1 MKKKVEL
8 NLVEP
13 IFSTYHF
20 QGSTCSIIGDN
31 PSIRNW
37 HLNESVNLRCLRK
50 FLFEFAAIDVCV
62 SLTQLT
68 SNPFI
73 NHFKYSTRFF
83 MVEHINQI
91 VKNMLD
97 AGIYVYFHTVD
108 DYFIDGKTWYKKRH
122 LNHDGLI
129 CGYDDEDGTFTIYAY
144 DINWI
149 YRKFKTPQTS
159 FYQGCLEMI
168 RQGEYPGICG
178 LSVKNDIVEFDP
190 YKIRNNIIEY
200 LDSSLEL
207 YSPDIDQKAYGVVVY
222 EYLSMYL
229 KMMSEGIFPYEK
241 MDRRAF
247 RMVWEHERAMHE
259 RIKKTEDVLGIS
271 NETSSEYEQVLELA
285 DSMRNIYAFHR
296 LKRRDSILLPLERKL
311 SEFKNLEYS
320 LLSKFLD
327 KTEKFL

>member
-8 NLVEP
+8 NLVDP

-37 HLNESVNLRCLRK
+37 YLNECVSIRCRRR
-50 FLFEFAAIDVCV
+50 FLFEHKSLDVCPTC
-62 SLTQLT
+62 TQLDA
-68 SNPFI
+68 NPFI
-73 NHFKYSTRFF
+73 NRLEYSTRF
-83 MVEHINQI
+83 VSEYVNKII
-91 VKNMLD
+91 KEMLD
-97 AGIYVYFHTVD
+97 DGLYVYFHNVD
-108 DYFIDGKTWYKKRH
+108 DYYLDGKTWYNNRH
-122 LNHDGLI
+122 FAHDGLI
-129 CGYDDEDGTFTIYAY
+129 CGYDDEDGTFTMYAY

-178 LSVKNDIVEFDP
+178 LSVKTDVVEFDP
-190 YKIRNNIIEY
+190 QKIRGNIIKY
-200 LDSSLEL
+200 LNSSLEK
-207 YSPDIDQKAYGVVVY
+207 YKPEVNMKAYGVVVY
-222 EYLSMYL
+222 DYISMYL
-229 KMMSEGIFPYEK
+229 KMMADGSFPYEK
-241 MDRRAF
+241 MDRRVF
-247 RMVWEHERAMHE
+247 RMIWEHERAMHE
-259 RIKKTEDVLGIS
+259 RIKKAEEVLGLPSEIS
-271 NETSSEYEQVLELA
+271 KEYEQVLILTN
-285 DSMRNIYAFHR
+285 SMRNIYASHR
-296 LKRRDSILLPLERKL
+296 IKRRDSILLPLDNKL